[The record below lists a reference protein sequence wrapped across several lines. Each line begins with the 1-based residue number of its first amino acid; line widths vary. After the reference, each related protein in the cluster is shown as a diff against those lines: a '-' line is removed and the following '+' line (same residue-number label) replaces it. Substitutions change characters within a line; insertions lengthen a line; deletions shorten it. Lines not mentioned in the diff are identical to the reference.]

1 MSAALTRVALD
12 FGPWEPDAAL
22 LGGAHAPEA
31 RNVIPAR
38 RGYRPMH
45 GLAPAQFAPLPEQVR
60 AGFSKKDGDTLLTY
74 MATEGG
80 IFALE
85 AGDWVSKHSGTA
97 VSEGRE
103 LLDYGMSLYALF
115 GRELLRADISGG
127 VTSAFTPVDGAPGA
141 EVMGVVRDFLVLGR
155 LTEYQNGIQWSA
167 IDDPTSWPAVGSDE
181 AQYAQADRQIF
192 PVGGC
197 VQAIVGGVGGVDGL
211 VFLEDAI
218 QRMTY
223 VGTPYIFQF
232 DPVDRDR
239 GLLAPHSPVVAGALC
254 FYLSE
259 DGWRVTDGST
269 VRGIGVER
277 IDQWFF
283 DACDQA
289 RIVETRGVH
298 DAQNRLALWT
308 FASPVAPP
316 GVHDRMLVYNYAVDR
331 WSHAVLNTE
340 TLFTDY
346 TRGLTLEELDRY
358 GVLSELPFASLDAR
372 TLKPGRLGVFAVT
385 DGHRLANISGP
396 TLEAV
401 IDTAE
406 QGGQRM
412 MCHGFRPLVDSGA
425 AQAMPLFRDRQQD
438 TRRSGRATAQT
449 RDGVCPQ
456 HLSCAYL
463 AARVTVPAGDAWRNA
478 VGVEAIIEKE
488 ELS

>member
-1 MSAALTRVALD
+1 MTRVTLE

-22 LGGAHAPEA
+22 LDGVQAPEA
-31 RNVIPAR
+31 RNVIPAQ

-45 GLAPAQFAPLPEQVR
+45 GLAPAQFAALPEQVR

-74 MATEGG
+74 MATAGG
-80 IFALE
+80 IYALE
-85 AGDWVSKHSGTA
+85 AGEWVGKHSGAA
-97 VSEGRE
+97 VSEGRV

-115 GRELLRADISGG
+115 GRELLKADISGG
-127 VTSAFTPVDGAPGA
+127 VTSVFAAVDDAPGA

-155 LTEYQNGIQWSA
+155 LTEHQNGIQWSA
-167 IDDPTSWPAVGSDE
+167 IDDPTSWPAIGTDE
-181 AQYAQADRQIF
+181 AQYAQSDRQIF

-197 VQAIVGGVGGVDGL
+197 VQAVVGGVGGVDGL

-254 FYLSE
+254 LYLSE

-269 VRGIGVER
+269 VKGIGVER

-283 DACDQA
+283 DTCDQA

-308 FASPVAPP
+308 FASPTAPA
-316 GVHDRMLVYNYAVDR
+316 GVHDRLLVYNYAVDR

-358 GVLSELPFASLDAR
+358 GVLGDLPFASLDSGA
-372 TLKPGRLGVFAVT
+372 LKPGRLGVFAVT

-406 QGGQRM
+406 RGGERL

-425 AQAMPLFRDRQQD
+425 AQVMPLFRSRQQD
-438 TRRSGRATAQT
+438 ERRGGRYSRQM
-449 RDGVCPQ
+449 RDGVCRQ
-456 HLSCAYL
+456 HLSTAYL
-463 AARVTVPAGDAWRNA
+463 AARVMVPAGDAWRSA
-478 VGVEAIIEKE
+478 VGVEALVEME
-488 ELS
+488 GRE